1 MTTQTQTQTP
11 GQTRSVKKLSASA
24 PAHLFLCY
32 LCTRFLLKYDRAK
45 GNSDNPG
52 RWVHIPTQSIKGSN
66 RRYID
71 GDIIPFDGT
80 PGKWQRVIDELIER
94 GVIHRQSREVGDK
107 GRKSYYYTPGNI
119 DPSKYFDPEVIKGE
133 ISPLNELH
141 TYMANCMAL
150 FEVEKSARE
159 AFLYYLY
166 AVNRERFRKYVTA
179 FISLKESP
187 QLFFKVDSFAG
198 RVHTP
203 FSSME
208 TFLRPHITHQGNAV
222 SSIDLKTSQPI
233 ILGEILE
240 QHVPGNE
247 FTKWTRNGL
256 DVYQLLA
263 ERAKLESRKEGKAL
277 FFQLIFAPPKKQLE
291 ALYPGAQWVRWLNE
305 QKRVG
310 FARPHHSDQRHTRKK
325 YNVIAYYLQYAEAR
339 IMGEV
344 WEALKSNRIPF
355 LSVHDE
361 IIIPS
366 EMATRAKS
374 IFQGVISNN
383 KYMSIPHAQTSTNKA
398 QELIPEDVNQRSADV
413 GHLIDDETIN
423 QVNNMQ
429 CHTIKDKAHQWAI
442 AERII
447 HQARQQLY

>member
-11 GQTRSVKKLSASA
+11 GQTRSVKKGSASA
-24 PAHLFLCY
+24 PAHLFVCY

-45 GNSDNPG
+45 GNNDDTG
-52 RWVHIPTQSIKGSN
+52 RWVHIPTQRIKGSN

-80 PGKWQRVIDELIER
+80 SGKWRRVIDELIQS
-94 GVIHRQSREVGDK
+94 GAIHRQSREVGDK

-119 DPSKYFDPEVIKGE
+119 EPSKYFNPEVIKGE
-133 ISPLNELH
+133 ILPLNDLH
-141 TYMANCMAL
+141 TYMANCMTL

-179 FISLKESP
+179 FLWLAKAP

-203 FSSME
+203 YSSME
-208 TFLRPHITHQGNAV
+208 TFLRPHITHQGKPIT
-222 SSIDLKTSQPI
+222 SIDLKTSQPI

-247 FTKWTRNGL
+247 FTQWTRNGL

-263 ERAKLESRKEGKAL
+263 DRANLKSRKDGKAL
-277 FFQLIFAPPKKQLE
+277 FFQLIFAPPKKQLDK
-291 ALYPGAQWVRWLNE
+291 LFPGAQWVQWLNE

-310 FARPHHSDQRHTRKK
+310 FTRPHHSDQRHTRKR
-325 YNVIAYYLQYAEAR
+325 YNVIAYYLQRAEAL

-374 IFQGVISNN
+374 IFDGVISNN
-383 KYMSIPHAQTSTNKA
+383 KYMSMPHAQTSTNKA
-398 QELIPEDVNQRSADV
+398 QELIPEDVNERSANV

-423 QVNNMQ
+423 QVNDMQ
-429 CHTIKDKAHQWAI
+429 CHTIKDKAKQWAI

-447 HQARQQLY
+447 HQARQQLD